1 MLLSELAGAFDSGNP
16 RPRPAISRAA
26 SRAATL
32 AEHLGFASEPPL
44 KSA

>member
-1 MLLSELAGAFDSGNP
+1 MLLSELAGAFVSGNP

-26 SRAATL
+26 SRAATQ
-32 AEHLGFASEPPL
+32 AEHLGFASERPL